1 MTIASEIQRIQT
13 NIANAYDALEAKGAT
28 MPATENT
35 DNLVTTIDTI
45 SGGGGETVTATN
57 NTGSAISTGD
67 KVWVE
72 YFSPTIERDDN
83 IGSGTVYQDS
93 DNGIIYMTGNGS
105 RVARHGYLT
114 NQAYIYDI
122 SGDLA
127 PVQNGTFSATY
138 QNGVLNQFFENNK
151 FYVRNHSTSGYT
163 VFSEDGGQSISGNY
177 YIGAGLYSNRLNV
190 YDENNNIIYTLS
202 GYSNGEITHAYQVDA
217 NHIILVFTDD
227 YTYPSWIHKIDI
239 VNGTATVS
247 SGINLYPYSRL
258 YSPRLGFTSDG
269 KYFIVSQ
276 RQIINVS
283 TWSVISSP
291 SVFSTVNDNYK
302 PYFNNIGNILTSK
315 CTDGYIRSFKYNTS
329 DETWSEITEI
339 AVQSSGYV
347 GLCNAEGTILI
358 YMASSDSDNA
368 SVNVKRSMEGEL
380 GWYALSFN
388 NITQNTL
395 TGFAQENIASGSSG
409 DVKTLLPPEPASKKK
424 D

>member
-1 MTIASEIQRIQT
+1 MADINIGKFSEAFNNKADIDMSNVTQEGWDIVQDKLT
-13 NIANAYDALEAKGAT
+13 YHGA
-28 MPATENT
+28 
-35 DNLVTTIDTI
+35 DII
-45 SGGGGETVTATN
+45 TATN
-57 NTGSAISTGD
+57 NTSSAISTGD

-72 YFSPTIERDDN
+72 YFSPTIERNDN
-83 IGSGTVYQDS
+83 IGSGTVYS
-93 DNGIIYMTGNGS
+93 NENTGIIYMTGNGS

-122 SGDLA
+122 NGDLA

-138 QNGVLNQFFENNK
+138 QNGVVNQFFENNK
-151 FYVRNHSTSGYT
+151 FYVRDHSTSGYT

-202 GYSNGEITHAYQVDA
+202 GYSNGEITHAYRVDA

-227 YTYPSWIHKIDI
+227 YTYPNGIHKIDI

-247 SGINLYPYSRL
+247 SGINLYPLPGTYN
-258 YSPRLGFTSDG
+258 PRLGFTSDG
-269 KYFIVSQ
+269 KYFVVSQ

-329 DETWSEITEI
+329 DETWSEITGI

-358 YMASSDSDNA
+358 YMASSDSNNA

-388 NITQNTL
+388 NITQNSL
-395 TGFAQENIASGSSG
+395 TGFAQENIASGSTG
-409 DVKTLLPPEPASKKK
+409 QVKTILGE
-424 D
+424 